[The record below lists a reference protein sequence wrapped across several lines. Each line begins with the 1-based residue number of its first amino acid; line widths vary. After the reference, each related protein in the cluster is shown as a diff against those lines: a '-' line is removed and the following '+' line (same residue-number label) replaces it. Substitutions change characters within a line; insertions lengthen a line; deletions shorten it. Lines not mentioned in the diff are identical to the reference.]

1 MSNFRQVIPNIELKK
16 SYFENAKQNLC
27 IIVSKDGKDRS
38 GYIHF
43 LVQACFD
50 IIEGLRDNTL
60 IINEDNESYLRKFV
74 NSMPDLDNFDALC
87 EQLSWTDHVL
97 RVVSDVPAGT
107 SLQIVA

>member
-1 MSNFRQVIPNIELKK
+1 MSDFRQVIPNIELKK
-16 SYFENAKQNLC
+16 SYFENAKQNLL

-43 LVQACFD
+43 LVHACFD
-50 IIEGLRDNTL
+50 IIEGLQANKL
-60 IINEDNESYLRKFV
+60 IIDADNESYLRKFV
-74 NSMPDLDNFDALC
+74 NSMPELDNFEALC

-107 SLQIVA
+107 SRPIVA